1 MLDWRRLLSAS
12 RQRGDR
18 VEPVDPAR
26 SPFQK
31 DFDRIVFSSAFRRL
45 QDKTQVHPRPGN
57 DYVRTRLTHSLEV
70 ASVGR
75 SLGAAAGQVVSG
87 RRRLP
92 RDLGAAEFGHIVS
105 AACLAHDIG
114 NPPFGHRG
122 EALIQDWFATSARG
136 RAAISGLTPGQQL
149 DFLHFEGNAQ
159 GFRILTRLQNW
170 TEDGGMRLTA
180 AVLGA
185 FTKYPRLSDAASPD
199 GSAPAGTRKFGVMQ
213 AEART
218 FRDLAQETGLP
229 EDNPGQ
235 WRRHPLAW
243 LVEAADDICYS
254 IVDLEDGFKLGKLP
268 FETVEALLR
277 PIAGD
282 GRRYREISEPGRRVG
297 YLRAKAIGRLVDQAV
312 TAFLDMEPDML
323 DGRAGPPLLEV
334 MPAHHLVDEI
344 ARVTA
349 SEVFVPDDDYD
360 HSLGADR
367 AIAHLL
373 DRSLAGQAGG
383 GYARILECT
392 DHVSG
397 MTDSYALLTY
407 RESSGM
413 LRRRSG
419 VGSDRGNPT

>member
-1 MLDWRRLLSAS
+1 MLDWRKLLSAS
-12 RQRGDR
+12 RQRGER
-18 VEPVDPAR
+18 TEPFDPAR

-45 QDKTQVHPRPGN
+45 QDKTQVHPFPGN

-75 SLGAAAGQVVSG
+75 SLGAAAGQVISG

-92 RDLGAAEFGHIVS
+92 PDLGAAEFGHIVS

-122 EALIQDWFATSARG
+122 EALIRDWFAESARG
-136 RAAISGLTPGQQL
+136 RAALSGLTPGQQQ
-149 DFLHFEGNAQ
+149 DFLQFEGNAQ

-170 TEDGGMRLTA
+170 TDRGGMRLTA

-185 FTKYPRLSDAASPD
+185 FTKYPRLSDASSSD
-199 GSAPAGTRKFGVMQ
+199 GEMAAGVRKFGVMQ
-213 AEART
+213 AEAAI
-218 FRDLAQETGLP
+218 FRDLAHELGLP
-229 EDNPGQ
+229 EERPGI

-254 IVDLEDGFKLGKLP
+254 IIDLEDGFKLGKLS
-268 FETVEALLR
+268 FATAEGLLQ
-277 PIAGD
+277 PIAGQ
-282 GRRYREISEPGRRVG
+282 GRRYREITEPGRRIG
-297 YLRAKAIGRLVDQAV
+297 YLRAKAIGSLVDQAV

-323 DGRAGPPLLEV
+323 DGRAGLPLLEA
-334 MPAHHLVDEI
+334 MPQHRAVAEI

-349 SEVFVPDDDYD
+349 SEVFVPDADYD
-360 HSLGADR
+360 KSLGADR
-367 AIAHLL
+367 TIAHLL
-373 DRSLAGQAGG
+373 DRYMAGVPGG
-383 GYARILECT
+383 GYQRILECT

-413 LRRRSG
+413 LRRQTG
-419 VGSDRGNPT
+419 ALHDRGN

>member
-1 MLDWRRLLSAS
+1 MLDWRKLLSAS
-12 RQRGDR
+12 RQRGER
-18 VEPVDPAR
+18 TEPVDPAR

-45 QDKTQVHPRPGN
+45 QDKTQVHPFPGN

-75 SLGAAAGQVVSG
+75 SLGAAVGQQISG

-122 EALIQDWFATSARG
+122 EKLIRDWFANSARG
-136 RAAISGLTPGQQL
+136 QSAIAGLTKGQRL
-149 DFLHFEGNAQ
+149 DFLRFEGNAQ

-170 TEDGGMRLTA
+170 SDDGGMRLTA

-185 FTKYPRLSDAASPD
+185 FTKYPRLSDARTPGGD
-199 GSAPAGTRKFGVMQ
+199 APAGARKFGVMQ
-213 AEART
+213 AEARI
-218 FRDLAQETGLP
+218 FRELAEELGLP
-229 EDNPGQ
+229 EEAPGR

-268 FETVEALLR
+268 FETVEALLQ

-297 YLRAKAIGRLVDQAV
+297 YLRAKAIGRLVEQAV
-312 TAFLDMEPDML
+312 SAFLDMEPDML
-323 DGRAGPPLLEV
+323 DGRAGPALLEV
-334 MPAHHLVDEI
+334 MPLRERLAEI

-349 SEVFVPDDDYD
+349 SQVFVPDDDYD

-373 DRSLAGQAGG
+373 DRSLLGQGG
-383 GYARILECT
+383 GYERILECT

-413 LRRRSG
+413 LRQQNRLAFDWG
-419 VGSDRGNPT
+419 G

>member
-1 MLDWRRLLSAS
+1 MLDWRRLLSA
-12 RQRGDR
+12 RRLAD
-18 VEPVDPAR
+18 VAPEPYDVAR

-45 QDKTQVHPRPGN
+45 QDKTQVHPRPGS

-75 SLGAAAGQVVSG
+75 SLGAAAGQVIAG

-92 RDLGAAEFGHIVS
+92 RDLDAAEFGHIVS

-122 EALIQDWFATSARG
+122 EALIRNWFASNGRG
-136 RAAISGLTPGQQL
+136 RAAIAGLTKGQQL
-149 DFLHFEGNAQ
+149 DFLKFEGNAQ

-170 TEDGGMRLTA
+170 TDDGGMRLTA

-185 FTKYPRLSDAASPD
+185 FMKYPRLSDAEPVLHP
-199 GSAPAGTRKFGVMQ
+199 APAGARKFGVMQ
-213 AEART
+213 SEARI
-218 FRDLAQETGLP
+218 FNDIASELGLP
-229 EDNPGQ
+229 EDSPGI

-268 FETVEALLR
+268 FARVEALLH

-282 GRRYREISEPGRRVG
+282 GRRYREIDEPGRRIG
-297 YLRAKAIGRLVDQAV
+297 YLRAKAIGRLADQAV
-312 TAFLDMEPDML
+312 TAFLDLEPDML
-323 DGRAGPPLLEV
+323 DGRARPTLLEI
-334 MPAHHLVDEI
+334 MPGRAAIDEI
-344 ARVTA
+344 TRITA
-349 SEVFVPDDDYD
+349 AEVFVPDDDYD
-360 HSLGADR
+360 QTLGADE

-373 DRSLAGQAGG
+373 DRSLAEAQGG
-383 GYARILECT
+383 GYERVLACT

-397 MTDSYALLTY
+397 MTDSYALQTY
-407 RESSGM
+407 HQSSRMIPRSSG
-413 LRRRSG
+413 
-419 VGSDRGNPT
+419 VAFDRGIF